1 MNNKDYYDILGVS
14 KTASDAEIKSAY
26 RKLAKKYHPDNK
38 ETGDE
43 GKFKDVQEAYSIL
56 GDASK
61 RKTFDQFGSSAFNNS
76 SSGGA
81 YGNPYGGGSYS
92 YTTSFDDIDLGDI
105 FGSMFGGSDSF
116 FGGSSSRSKTR
127 ARKGDDVLTKVK
139 ISFDEAVSGCEKDLK
154 VSVVE
159 ECPDCKGKGGTGEK
173 TCSACHGSGT
183 ITQEQHTMLGSFL
196 SKTTCPTCNGKGK
209 TYEHSCL
216 NCRGTGRVKVNKT
229 ITVTVPAGVDTG
241 NRLRLRGKGAE
252 GYNGGEP
259 GDLFIE
265 FEVTPHELFERN
277 GDDIILEVP
286 LTITEAILGCKK
298 DIPTLYGNVRVT
310 VPAGTNSG
318 DKQRIKGKGINNK
331 AAGRVGDMYLIMS
344 VEVPSKLS
352 RDQRNIIEE
361 LDKTVLST
369 PKINKFDKYVEEHDE

>member
-14 KTASDAEIKSAY
+14 KGATDAEIKSAY

-43 GKFKDVQEAYSIL
+43 AKFKDVQEAYSIL

-81 YGNPYGGGSYS
+81 YGNPFGGGSYS

-116 FGGSSSRSKTR
+116 FGGSSRSKTR

-159 ECPDCKGKGGTGEK
+159 ECPNCDGKGGTGEK
-173 TCSACHGSGT
+173 TCSSCHGSGT

-209 TYEHSCL
+209 IYEHSCL
-216 NCRGTGRVKVNKT
+216 NCRGTGRIKVNKT

-241 NRLRLRGKGAE
+241 NRLRVRGKGAE

-265 FEVTPHELFERN
+265 FEVQNHELFERD
-277 GDDIILEVP
+277 GDDILLDIP

-298 DIPTLYGNVRVT
+298 DIPTLYGNVRIT
-310 VPAGTNSG
+310 IPAGTNSG

-331 AAGRVGDMYLIMS
+331 AAGRVGDMYLIMD
-344 VEVPSKLS
+344 VQVPSKLS
-352 RDQRNIIEE
+352 REQKKIIEE

>member
-38 ETGDE
+38 DTGDE
-43 GKFKDVQEAYSIL
+43 AKFKDVQEAYSIL

-81 YGNPYGGGSYS
+81 YGNPFGGGSYS

-105 FGSMFGGSDSF
+105 FGSMFGGADSF

-154 VSVVE
+154 VSVIE

-286 LTITEAILGCKK
+286 LTITEALLGCKK
-298 DIPTLYGNVRVT
+298 DIPTLFGNVRVT
-310 VPAGTNSG
+310 IPAGTNSG

-344 VEVPSKLS
+344 VEIPSKLS
-352 RDQRNIIEE
+352 RDQRKIIEE
-361 LDKTVLST
+361 LDKTILST